1 MLDYLITAAKTAAAG
16 AVPAGMAVIRSAA
29 ETSAEMAAE
38 TAAEAAAETQGVELL
53 ADELAVQVDKWKGIS
68 LADFLDTYVPLAV
81 DLILRIAL
89 ALVIFA
95 VGRKVIRSLIRLLDR
110 ALERHG
116 VEITVRKFLRN
127 VLTAVGYVCLVMILL
142 QTVGVAATSLTAA
155 FASAGVTVGLALQ
168 GSLSNLAGGIL
179 ILLMKPFV
187 IGDYI
192 IQGSDEGT
200 VKEIGLVYTKLVTGD
215 NRIVMI
221 PNGQLSNDS
230 LTNVTSSTTR
240 RLDITV
246 GISYNSDLKAAKA
259 ILDRLGQEEPAR
271 LADQE
276 MNVFVSELADSSVIL
291 GLRFWVKSGEYWP
304 AKWRL
309 NEQIKLEFDAA
320 GIEIPY
326 NQLDVHLTSQQN
338 LKKE

>member
-1 MLDYLITAAKTAAAG
+1 MIDFWMTRFWAVKASALTMASSAAA
-16 AVPAGMAVIRSAA
+16 AA
-29 ETSAEMAAE
+29 ETAVETAAE
-38 TAAEAAAETQGVELL
+38 TAAGTVAETESMELL
-53 ADELAVQVDKWKGIS
+53 AEELAGQVDRWKGIS
-68 LADFLDTYVPLAV
+68 LADFLDTYVPVVV
-81 DLILRIAL
+81 DYILRIAL
-89 ALVIFA
+89 ALIIFA
-95 VGRKVIRSLIRLLDR
+95 VGRKVIRSLVRLMDR
-110 ALERHG
+110 TLERHG
-116 VEITVRKFLRN
+116 VEVTVRKFLRN

-155 FASAGVTVGLALQ
+155 FASAGVTIGLALQ

-200 VKEIGLVYTKLVTGD
+200 VTEIGLVYTKLLTGD
-215 NRIVMI
+215 NRVVMI
-221 PNGQLSNDS
+221 PNGQLSDDS

-246 GISYNSDLKAAKA
+246 GISYNADLQAAKA
-259 ILDRLGQEEPAR
+259 ILERLVREDPAR
-271 LADQE
+271 LEDQE
-276 MNVFVSELADSSVIL
+276 MNVFVSALGDSAVIL
-291 GLRFWVKSGEYWP
+291 GLRFWVNNGDYWK

-326 NQLDVHLTSQQN
+326 NQLDVHLTNSPQKQ
-338 LKKE
+338 